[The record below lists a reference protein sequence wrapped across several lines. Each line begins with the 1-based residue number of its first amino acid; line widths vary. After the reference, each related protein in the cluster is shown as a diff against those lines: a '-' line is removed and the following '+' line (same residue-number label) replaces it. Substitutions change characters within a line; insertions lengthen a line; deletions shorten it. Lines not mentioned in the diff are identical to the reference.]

1 MKINNNINTAYKN
14 LTENGTPIIEAG
26 KEVDKN
32 IFLKML
38 VGQMTN
44 QNPFNPQDPT
54 QYVTQ
59 LAQFSMLEQ
68 TMKLNS
74 SIQSLLEVNNG
85 VLANSSLQTSAF
97 LIGNHVE
104 VSLKNENA
112 DLKKYSGIVKGAT
125 IKDGIV
131 HLEIKLDGSEEV
143 KEFPYSSLIKVNK
156 IKEIV

>member
-44 QNPFNPQDPT
+44 QDPFNPQDPT

-68 TMKLNS
+68 TMSLNDAM
-74 SIQSLLEVNNG
+74 QSLLGVNNG
-85 VLANSSLQTSAF
+85 VLVNSALQTSAS
-97 LIGNHVE
+97 LIEKHVE
-104 VSLKNENA
+104 LSLKDENGE
-112 DLKKYSGIVKGAT
+112 LKKYAGTVKGVT
-125 IKDGIV
+125 IKDGTV

-143 KEFPYSSLIKVNK
+143 KEFPYSSLVKVNE
-156 IKEIV
+156 IKEIA

>member
-68 TMKLNS
+68 TMKL
-74 SIQSLLEVNNG
+74 LLEVNNG

-156 IKEIV
+156 IKEIVQILK